1 MPEMTMVQAIRSAME
16 HELERDPKVMVL
28 GQDVG
33 LNGGVFRATEGLQAR
48 FGPRRVVDTPLAE
61 LGIAGT
67 AVGLATSGMA
77 PVAEIQFLGF
87 AYQAFAEIA
96 GQAAR
101 WRMRSQGRFPCRLTI
116 RSPYG
121 GGVRAPELHSD
132 ALETLFIHSPGLKV
146 VAPSTAAD
154 ARGLL
159 IAAIRDPDP
168 VIFLEPLRGY
178 RGIKDETPADDTT
191 VPIGPAR
198 LVREGGDV
206 SVFAWS
212 AMVPVALAAAERAA
226 AEGIDCDVIDLRTL
240 APFDE
245 LSIAASVEKTGRA
258 VVVHE
263 APRTGGFGAELTAT
277 IMDRCFLSL
286 EAPVIRVTAPDT
298 PYPVGIY
305 EDRYIPNVDRALAGI
320 RRAARF

>member
-1 MPEMTMVQAIRSAME
+1 MAEMTMVQAIRSAME
-16 HELERDPKVMVL
+16 HELARDPLVLVL
-28 GQDVG
+28 GEDVG
-33 LNGGVFRATEGLQAR
+33 QNGGVFRATEGLQAR
-48 FGPRRVVDTPLAE
+48 FGPQRVVDTPLAE
-61 LGIAGT
+61 LGIVGT
-67 AVGLATSGMA
+67 AVGLAASGMA

-101 WRMRSQGRFPCRLTI
+101 LRMRSQGRFPCRLTI

-132 ALETLFIHSPGLKV
+132 ALETLFVHSPGLKV

-159 IAAIRDPDP
+159 ISAIRDPDP
-168 VIFLEPLRGY
+168 VVFLEPLRGY
-178 RGIKDETPADDTT
+178 RSIRDETPEDDTA

-198 LVREGGDV
+198 LVREGNDV

-212 AMVPVALAAAERAA
+212 AMVPVAQAAADRAA
-226 AEGIDCDVIDLRTL
+226 AEGIDCEVIDLRTL
-240 APFDE
+240 APLDQDA
-245 LSIAASVEKTGRA
+245 IAASVEKTGRA

-263 APRTGGFGAELTAT
+263 APRTGGMGAEIAAT
-277 IMDRCFLSL
+277 IMERSFLSL
-286 EAPVIRVTAPDT
+286 EAPVVRVTAPDL
-298 PYPVGIY
+298 PYPVGMY
-305 EDRYIPNVDRALAGI
+305 EDRYIPNVDRALDGL
-320 RRAARF
+320 RRAAAF